1 MKKKKIIIISIFLT
15 LIMITLFIFLKGAI
29 ESYNYDMDPANGVDI
44 MEGMGAAFLIIIGGL
59 VVFYELDLFYT
70 VYYFFVKP
78 KTIVKSI
85 LNILSNVSLL
95 LQFGVVYIA
104 RALSISEE
112 TNLAIALFFIYV
124 VLRFVYLIVST
135 QDLAQEQYN

>member
-1 MKKKKIIIISIFLT
+1 MKKKIIICIFLL
-15 LIMITLFIFLKGAI
+15 LILITAIVFIAAAV

-44 MEGMGAAFLIIIGGL
+44 MEGMGAAILIVLGGF

-78 KTIVKSI
+78 KTVTKSI
-85 LNILSNVSLL
+85 LNILSNTSLL
-95 LQFGVVYIA
+95 LSFFSTRIA

-112 TNLAIALFFIYV
+112 ITVAIALFGIYLALRTVYAFIST
-124 VLRFVYLIVST
+124 VSLNQNT
-135 QDLAQEQYN
+135 